1 MQKKSPASYALL
13 GLKGMAMGA
22 ADVVPGVSGGTIA
35 FITGIYEELIS
46 SINNVNF
53 GLLKTLKNEGLKAAW
68 KQLNG
73 TFLVVLLTGIVISIV
88 SLAKSVTY
96 LLENHP
102 VLIWSF
108 FFGLIVASA
117 WLVGKSI
124 QKWNIGA
131 VGMLIIGGLIA
142 FWISSIQTT
151 VSADSASWYIFLSGA
166 VAICA
171 MILPGISGSFILVLM
186 GSYHVVLNA
195 LNERNFLLILIFMSG
210 CLVGI
215 LSFAKLLKFLFS
227 RFKELTVAL
236 LTGFMI
242 GSLYKVWPWKINIG
256 DAPLVIHSNGKED
269 WMTANVLPQN
279 FIGDNQ
285 LWLAIG
291 CAVGGLLLVIVL
303 ERFAPKEA

>member
-1 MQKKSPASYALL
+1 MEQRTNRNYLFL

-46 SINNVNF
+46 SINGINF
-53 GLLKTLKNEGLKAAW
+53 GLLKTWKKDGFAAAW

-73 TFLVVLLTGIVISIV
+73 TFLAVLFAGIAISIL
-88 SLAKSVTY
+88 SLVKVVTY
-96 LLENHP
+96 FLEYHP

-108 FFGLIVASA
+108 FFGLIIASS
-117 WLVGKSI
+117 WLVGKTI
-124 QKWNIGA
+124 KTWNAPVIIA
-131 VGMLIIGGLIA
+131 MIIGVAIA
-142 FWISSIQTT
+142 GWISSIQT
-151 VSADSASWYIFLSGA
+151 VAHVDAQWYIFLSGA

-186 GSYHVVLNA
+186 GSYHTVLGA
-195 LNERNFLLILIFMSG
+195 VKEMKIGTVLIFMAG

-215 LSFAKLLKFLFS
+215 LSFAKVLKFLFS
-227 RFKELTVAL
+227 KYKEITIAL

-256 DAPLVIHSNGKED
+256 DEPIVVHSNGKED

-285 LWLAIG
+285 LGFAVL
-291 CAVGGLLLVIVL
+291 CLVGGFLLVVIL